1 MLFTCPECGQALRAA
16 DDAAGKKCR
25 CTSCQQLVPIPGGPA
40 KSKTSEAKVAEP
52 IPTAKPLAKPQPPA
66 KPAPKPTVASELD
79 DLIVRQQEQIFHQA
93 AQYHQQREQA
103 ERRAEQQQR
112 NSKYYSTDR
121 PSSTSPLRIIFTIVF
136 VVGGLLVLGCCGF
149 FGFAVM
155 GQSAQLTV
163 DSYTATAKAQGSL
176 QNKSEGNLRGQ
187 AVVNRLTGSEF
198 WLIVHNSPTPDP
210 VINELVL
217 REMTKLAMSQQ
228 EVQRGNFKGKR
239 LVTNSTSIYSGA
251 GKINADV
258 EVFVDGNKL
267 VMLVYVRGS
276 AKAKAGI
283 QPRSRWESMEDSFD
297 NAESFFS
304 SLSRKTP

>member
-1 MLFTCPECGQALRAA
+1 MLFNCPQCGQTLRAA
-16 DDAAGKKCR
+16 DEAAGKKCR

-40 KSKTSEAKVAEP
+40 KPKTAEAKP
-52 IPTAKPLAKPQPPA
+52 IPSAKPQPKPQPPPA
-66 KPAPKPTVASELD
+66 KPVPKPTVATELD
-79 DLIVRQQEQIFHQA
+79 DLIVRQQEQILNQA
-93 AQYHQQREQA
+93 AQYHQQRSQA

-112 NSKYYSTDR
+112 NRKYYSTSQ
-121 PSSTSPLRIIFTIVF
+121 PSSASPLRIIFTIVG
-136 VVGGLLVLGCCGF
+136 VVGILLVLGCCGF
-149 FGFAVM
+149 FGFAVL

-210 VINELVL
+210 MINQLVL
-217 REMTKLAMSQQ
+217 SEMTKLAVSQQ
-228 EVQRGNFKGKR
+228 EVQRGNFKGKKM
-239 LVTNSTSIYSGA
+239 VTNSTSIYSGA
-251 GKINADV
+251 GKITADV
-258 EVFVDGNKL
+258 EAFVDGNKL

-283 QPRSRWESMEDSFD
+283 QPRSRWESMEDSMD

-304 SLSRKTP
+304 SFGRKTQ